1 MGTRNGRA
9 SATAETSGG
18 AGADVGGGPSPGA
31 DGIAGGDVGAGGD
44 AVPDGD
50 FVAGADSSAGAAPFT
65 AESLAVADGQAL
77 AAAVQAVLARVDAH
91 ARRATTNASR
101 PGAPRP
107 GTSRHDAAGPGAVHP
122 GPASGAAAPGAAT
135 TDEPIA
141 PANDGQGHDRH
152 TSQGPTPRTTTAAD
166 PASGSSAVPTPGSSA
181 DRTPCSSAVPAPG
194 LSDDPA
200 PGLSDDPTPGSSAD
214 PAPGSSAV
222 PTLGSSADR
231 TPCSSADPVPGLSA
245 APTPCSSAD
254 PVPGLSAVPTPGLS
268 AESTAGPSA
277 VPTPGSSADPTPG
290 PSAEPEPAASGATLA
305 TPVTPSTAAHPPH
318 TEDQEQHATPK
329 AIPGPATLDALAAC
343 FGLSTFER
351 QLVLLAAAAE
361 LDPTA
366 AARCAAAS
374 GDPARAY
381 PTFSLALAA
390 LDEPHWS
397 ALTPVSPLRRWRLVE
412 LDDETRLT
420 TSRLRVDERILHFLA
435 GSPYLDARLHGLLR
449 RAPVPPTL
457 PPSYDRAADQV
468 AAGWNETRPE
478 APLRVEL
485 VGGDLTTR
493 TDIAAVAARR
503 TGLALYVMAAD
514 GVPTDAAE
522 RDRLAR
528 LWQRE
533 AVLLPAALLLEVGE
547 LDREQTA
554 ATDAFIDGAAVPL
567 VVSSPDPRHTG
578 RPRGERVTVPA
589 LDDTEQLALWA
600 DAFADVPRV
609 EEAHLR
615 SLVAQFQLPPHII
628 RSAAAAVRRDVSD
641 ADADARTTTDA
652 DADRKAL
659 DPTELAWRAGLIEAR
674 IGLDELGRR
683 IEPEAAW
690 DDLVL
695 PDHQSRILR
704 EIVAHVRQRAT
715 VHQEWGFA
723 ATLRRGLGVTAL
735 FAGGS
740 GTGKTLAAEVMAKEL
755 GLDLFLIDLSQVVS
769 KYIGETEKNLRKV
782 FDAAERGGALLLFDE
797 ADALFGKR
805 SEVKDSHDRYA
816 NLEVSYL
823 LMRME
828 AYRGLAILTTNMKKA
843 LDPAFMRRIR
853 FVVDFPFPGESERAE
868 IWRRVLPDRAPVKD
882 IDPERLARLTVAGG
896 SIRNIAL
903 SGAFLAAE
911 EGDRIQMRHMLAA
924 ARTEYQK
931 LDRSL
936 TPSEV
941 AGWV

>member
-1 MGTRNGRA
+1 M
-9 SATAETSGG
+9 
-18 AGADVGGGPSPGA
+18 
-31 DGIAGGDVGAGGD
+31 
-44 AVPDGD
+44 
-50 FVAGADSSAGAAPFT
+50 
-65 AESLAVADGQAL
+65 

-91 ARRATTNASR
+91 ARRATATATANGSR
-101 PGAPRP
+101 PSASATRDTATVDDPNP
-107 GTSRHDAAGPGAVHP
+107 
-122 GPASGAAAPGAAT
+122 PA
-135 TDEPIA
+135 
-141 PANDGQGHDRH
+141 
-152 TSQGPTPRTTTAAD
+152 TAAQ
-166 PASGSSAVPTPGSSA
+166 
-181 DRTPCSSAVPAPG
+181 
-194 LSDDPA
+194 
-200 PGLSDDPTPGSSAD
+200 
-214 PAPGSSAV
+214 
-222 PTLGSSADR
+222 
-231 TPCSSADPVPGLSA
+231 
-245 APTPCSSAD
+245 
-254 PVPGLSAVPTPGLS
+254 
-268 AESTAGPSA
+268 
-277 VPTPGSSADPTPG
+277 
-290 PSAEPEPAASGATLA
+290 
-305 TPVTPSTAAHPPH
+305 PPH
-318 TEDQEQHATPK
+318 TEDHAQ
-329 AIPGPATLDALAAC
+329 AILGPAALDALAVC

-397 ALTPVSPLRRWRLVE
+397 ALTPVSPLRRWRLVD
-412 LDDETRLT
+412 LDEETRLT
-420 TSRLRVDERILHFLA
+420 TSRLRIDERVLHFLA

-449 RAPVPPTL
+449 RAQPPRTL
-457 PPSYDRAADQV
+457 PPSYDRAADHV
-468 AAGWNETRPE
+468 AAGWNESRAE

-493 TDIAAVAARR
+493 TDIAAEAARR

-514 GVPTDAAE
+514 DVPTDAAE

-554 ATDAFIDGAAVPL
+554 ATDAFIEAAAVPL
-567 VVSSPDPRHTG
+567 VVSSEDPRRTG
-578 RPRGERVTVPA
+578 RPRGERVTVPG
-589 LDDTEQLALWA
+589 LDDSEQLALWA
-600 DAFADVPRV
+600 DAFADIPRV

-615 SLVAQFQLPPHII
+615 SLVAQFQLPPHVI
-628 RSAAAAVRRDVSD
+628 RSAAAAVRRDLTDV
-641 ADADARTTTDA
+641 TDA
-652 DADRKAL
+652 PL
-659 DPTELAWRAGLIEAR
+659 DPAELAWRAGLIEAR

-695 PDHQSRILR
+695 ADHQARILR

-755 GLDLFLIDLSQVVS
+755 GLDLFIIDLSQVVS

-868 IWRRVLPDRAPVKD
+868 IWRRVLPARAPTKD
-882 IDPERLARLTVAGG
+882 IDPERLAQLTVAGG

-911 EGDRIQMRHMLAA
+911 EGDRLQMRHMLAA

-941 AGWV
+941 TGWV

>member
-1 MGTRNGRA
+1 MDDSMGTRDGHA
-9 SATAETSGG
+9 SAA
-18 AGADVGGGPSPGA
+18 ADA
-31 DGIAGGDVGAGGD
+31 IAGGDAIANGDANAGGD
-44 AVPDGD
+44 S
-50 FVAGADSSAGAAPFT
+50 VAGGDSIPG
-65 AESLAVADGQAL
+65 EDGQAL

-91 ARRATTNASR
+91 ASRATSNGSR
-101 PGAPRP
+101 PGASPS
-107 GTSRHDAAGPGAVHP
+107 G
-122 GPASGAAAPGAAT
+122 GAAAPRDAAT
-135 TDEPIA
+135 TDEPTTPAAQQPPTGARERRTATHPA
-141 PANDGQGHDRH
+141 PA
-152 TSQGPTPRTTTAAD
+152 
-166 PASGSSAVPTPGSSA
+166 
-181 DRTPCSSAVPAPG
+181 
-194 LSDDPA
+194 
-200 PGLSDDPTPGSSAD
+200 
-214 PAPGSSAV
+214 
-222 PTLGSSADR
+222 
-231 TPCSSADPVPGLSA
+231 
-245 APTPCSSAD
+245 
-254 PVPGLSAVPTPGLS
+254 
-268 AESTAGPSA
+268 
-277 VPTPGSSADPTPG
+277 
-290 PSAEPEPAASGATLA
+290 
-305 TPVTPSTAAHPPH
+305 
-318 TEDQEQHATPK
+318 PK
-329 AIPGPATLDALAAC
+329 AISGPATLDALVAC

-374 GDPARAY
+374 GDPTRTY

-397 ALTPVSPLRRWRLVE
+397 ALTPVSPLRRWRLTE

-420 TSRLRVDERILHFLA
+420 TSRLRIDERILHFLA

-449 RAPVPPTL
+449 RAQTPQTL
-457 PPSYDRAADQV
+457 PASYGRAADRV
-468 AAGWNETRPE
+468 AAGWNESRPE

-493 TDIAAVAARR
+493 TDIAATAARR
-503 TGLALYVMAAD
+503 TGLALYVMTSD
-514 GVPTDAAE
+514 DVPTDAAE

-547 LDREQTA
+547 MDREQTA
-554 ATDAFIDGAAVPL
+554 ATDAFIDAAAVPL
-567 VVSSPDPRHTG
+567 VVSSPDPRPTG
-578 RPRGERVTVPA
+578 RPRGERVTVPG

-600 DAFADVPRV
+600 DAFADIPRIQKS
-609 EEAHLR
+609 HLR
-615 SLVAQFQLPPHII
+615 SLVAQFQLPPHVI
-628 RSAAAAVRRDVSD
+628 RSAAAAVLRDLPD
-641 ADADARTTTDA
+641 ADTDA
-652 DADRKAL
+652 DTDAL

-695 PDHQSRILR
+695 ADHQSRILR
-704 EIVAHVRQRAT
+704 EVVAHVRQRAT

-755 GLDLFLIDLSQVVS
+755 GLDLFIIDLSQVVS

-868 IWRRVLPDRAPVKD
+868 IWRRVLPAQAPMKD
-882 IDPERLARLTVAGG
+882 IDPQRLAQLTVAGG

-911 EGDRIQMRHMLAA
+911 EGDRLQMRHMLAA

-941 AGWV
+941 HGWV

>member
-1 MGTRNGRA
+1 MGTRDGRSGRA
-9 SATAETSGG
+9 SAADE
-18 AGADVGGGPSPGA
+18 AGASVDA
-31 DGIAGGDVGAGGD
+31 IA
-44 AVPDGD
+44 
-50 FVAGADSSAGAAPFT
+50 
-65 AESLAVADGQAL
+65 AEDGQAL

-91 ARRATTNASR
+91 ARRATANGSR
-101 PGAPRP
+101 PGATRP
-107 GTSRHDAAGPGAVHP
+107 GATRHDVAG
-122 GPASGAAAPGAAT
+122 PGAAT

-141 PANDGQGHDRH
+141 PADDGRGHDRH
-152 TSQGPTPRTTTAAD
+152 TSQGPTSRTTTMAD
-166 PASGSSAVPTPGSSA
+166 ATPG
-181 DRTPCSSAVPAPG
+181 PPG
-194 LSDDPA
+194 EPETATLS
-200 PGLSDDPTPGSSAD
+200 G
-214 PAPGSSAV
+214 
-222 PTLGSSADR
+222 
-231 TPCSSADPVPGLSA
+231 GLSA
-245 APTPCSSAD
+245 
-254 PVPGLSAVPTPGLS
+254 
-268 AESTAGPSA
+268 
-277 VPTPGSSADPTPG
+277 
-290 PSAEPEPAASGATLA
+290 
-305 TPVTPSTAAHPPH
+305 TAAQPPH
-318 TEDQEQHATPK
+318 SPRTEDHEEAN
-329 AIPGPATLDALAAC
+329 PGPAALDALVAC
-343 FGLSTFER
+343 FGLSAFER
-351 QLVLLAAAAE
+351 QLVVLAAAAE

-397 ALTPVSPLRRWRLVE
+397 ALTPVSPLRRWRLVD

-420 TSRLRVDERILHFLA
+420 TSRLRIDERVLHFLA

-449 RAPVPPTL
+449 RARPPRTL
-457 PPSYDRAADQV
+457 PPSYERAADQV
-468 AAGWNETRPE
+468 AAGWNESRPE

-493 TDIAAVAARR
+493 TDIAAEAARR
-503 TGLALYVMAAD
+503 SGLALYVMASD
-514 GVPTDAAE
+514 DVPTDAAE

-547 LDREQTA
+547 VDREQTA
-554 ATDAFIDGAAVPL
+554 ATDAFIEGAAVPL
-567 VVSSPDPRHTG
+567 VVSSEDPRRTG
-578 RPRGERVTVPA
+578 RPRGERVAVPG
-589 LDDTEQLALWA
+589 LDDSEQLALWA
-600 DAFADVPRV
+600 DAFSGIPRMA
-609 EEAHLR
+609 EAHLR

-628 RSAAAAVRRDVSD
+628 RSAAAAVRRDLPD
-641 ADADARTTTDA
+641 ADMDE
-652 DADRKAL
+652 L
-659 DPTELAWRAGLIEAR
+659 DPAELAWRAGLVEAR

-683 IEPEAAW
+683 IEPQAAW

-695 PDHQSRILR
+695 ADHQARILR

-755 GLDLFLIDLSQVVS
+755 GLDLFIIDLSQVVS

-853 FVVDFPFPGESERAE
+853 FVVDFPFPGEGERAE
-868 IWRRVLPDRAPVKD
+868 IWRRVLPARAPMKD
-882 IDPERLARLTVAGG
+882 IDPERLAQLTVAGG

-911 EGDRIQMRHMLAA
+911 EGDRLQMRHMLAA

-941 AGWV
+941 TGWV